1 MCPGTPNK
9 LMKFCAE
16 WVSCLCLLRKLI
28 LILSTFVTWAAG
40 ERSYTA
46 TTLQLRWVYTIYTAK
61 TMTTWNSIQ
70 FLEHNGMF
78 ILTLFH
84 TQVRVFIVPHVRI
97 LKKRPSPLLIIH
109 LRRCALLL
117 LHLTC
122 SWNSSTSVRERPSTV
137 TWWEN
142 LMMFWFGFAKRYFP
156 VNEQSRTHPCT
167 LCSNHNNTGV

>member
-61 TMTTWNSIQ
+61 TVTTSNSIQ
-70 FLEHNGMF
+70 FLEHNEMF
-78 ILTLFH
+78 ILYLISYSSQSIYCPSCQDIEEEAISIIDHSFKTLRSSAAAFNMLLKFKNIRSREAINSH
-84 TQVRVFIVPHVRI
+84 LMGKFDDVLVRFCKEV
-97 LKKRPSPLLIIH
+97 LSCEWTKQDTSLYTLLWWLSP
-109 LRRCALLL
+109 
-117 LHLTC
+117 
-122 SWNSSTSVRERPSTV
+122 
-137 TWWEN
+137 
-142 LMMFWFGFAKRYFP
+142 
-156 VNEQSRTHPCT
+156 
-167 LCSNHNNTGV
+167 